1 MEVMTTEGAAM
12 INLTIKEDFDYSS
25 PIPKICALGEY
36 KGRTFVII
44 YIGAHPCAYVEC
56 KTDLYKQ
63 EYEQENFPYLVHGG
77 FTWYGPLS
85 HWIKHFDNID
95 PKLLKKEY
103 VGWDYAHFDDY
114 TRFCGDYGQAD
125 NLTRWTT
132 DNIIE
137 CIIDLIDW
145 MDKNGIN

>member
-1 MEVMTTEGAAM
+1 M
-12 INLTIKEDFDYSS
+12 INLTIKENFDYSS
-25 PIPKICALGEY
+25 KNSKLCALGEY
-36 KGRTFVII
+36 KGRTFVVI

-95 PKLLKKEY
+95 PKLLEKNML
-103 VGWDYAHFDDY
+103 VGTMPILMITLDFAM
-114 TRFCGDYGQAD
+114 T
-125 NLTRWTT
+125 
-132 DNIIE
+132 
-137 CIIDLIDW
+137 
-145 MDKNGIN
+145 MDKLII